1 MKNKRTYVIGLL
13 LALLLLVA
21 CAPSG
26 AEPGAGQDPTEA
38 PVEEPTEMPEPT
50 DEAETPDET
59 ETPDGAGGGEA
70 ADSDAALQA
79 ALEALAQEVGLSV
92 DDIQVESVEE
102 TEWPNA
108 CLGLP
113 EDDEVCAEVI
123 TPGYLVILNAG
134 DRVYEVRT
142 DAQGDIVR
150 YLETAD
156 PGAEQPVAAV
166 RAREFLAEDL
176 GLDLENVEVV
186 SFERREWSDS
196 CLGLG
201 GPAESCLQAITP
213 GWLVMLSVDGEPYEV
228 RTDAEGSV
236 VRIANKVQVG
246 EGAAEDQPI
255 IVLSQ
260 SGGIAGQ
267 VIEWRIYADGR
278 VEKVEDAQRPDA
290 ESVEG
295 NVHTAQVEPEQIDG
309 LVTDLEELGYF
320 ELDSNYIPKD
330 TCCDRFMYNLTV
342 QTTDRM
348 HAIAAMDGT
357 EDVPEEVWESINLV
371 QTFVDER
378 VTTE

>member
-1 MKNKRTYVIGLL
+1 MKKKRTYVIGLL
-13 LALLLLVA
+13 LALLLAVG

-26 AEPGAGQDPTEA
+26 PEPGAAPDPTEA

-50 DEAETPDET
+50 DVA

-70 ADSDAALQA
+70 ADSDAAVQA
-79 ALEALAQEVGLSV
+79 ALDALAQEVGL
-92 DDIQVESVEE
+92 DIGNIEVESVEE

-113 EDDEVCAEVI
+113 EDDEMCAEVI

-142 DAQGDIVR
+142 DVQGDVVR
-150 YLETAD
+150 FLETAD
-156 PGAEQPVAAV
+156 ADAEQPAAAV
-166 RAREFLAEDL
+166 RAREVLADEL
-176 GLDLENVEVV
+176 GLDIANIEVV

-228 RTDAEGSV
+228 RTDAEGDV
-236 VRIANKVQVG
+236 VRIANKIQVG
-246 EGAAEDQPI
+246 EGAPEDQPI
-255 IVLSQ
+255 IVLNQ

-278 VEKVEDAQRPDA
+278 VEKVEDAQKPGA
-290 ESVEG
+290 EG
-295 NVHTAQVEPEQIDG
+295 NVQTAEAEPEQIES
-309 LVTDLEELGYF
+309 LITDLEALGYF
-320 ELDSNYIPKD
+320 ELNENYIPKD

-342 QTTDRM
+342 QTDERM
-348 HAIAAMDGT
+348 HAIAALDGT
-357 EDVPEEVWESINLV
+357 DDVPAEVWESINLV

-378 VTTE
+378 VGAE